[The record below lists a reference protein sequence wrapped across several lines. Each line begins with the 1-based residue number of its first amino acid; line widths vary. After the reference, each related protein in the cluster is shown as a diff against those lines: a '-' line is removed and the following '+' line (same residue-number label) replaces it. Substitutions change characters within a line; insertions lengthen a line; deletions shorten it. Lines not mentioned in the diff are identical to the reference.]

1 MIVKLGNILRV
12 LLRER
17 DAFVP
22 LREELEFTDDY
33 LDIEV
38 VRFGEKLRV
47 VKDIDPA
54 TLDLMI
60 PSMVLQPL
68 IENSIKHG
76 LEPRISGGTITVRSR
91 ARDGRLMVQIED
103 DGVGV
108 HTDLESV
115 GSQKRTGIGLKNVRE
130 RLQVLF
136 GNDAGLE
143 VESRPG
149 RGTRVTV
156 EVPQTTAITSANYVE
171 RASTSS

>member
-1 MIVKLGNILRV
+1 V

-22 LREELEFTDDY
+22 LSEELEFTDDY

-38 VRFGEKLRV
+38 VRFGEKLHV
-47 VKDIDPA
+47 VKDIDPG

-91 ARDGRLMVQIED
+91 IRDGRLLVQIED
-103 DGVGV
+103 DGVGM
-108 HTDLESV
+108 HTELESV
-115 GSQKRTGIGLKNVRE
+115 SSSQGTGIGLKNVRE
-130 RLQVLF
+130 RLHVLF
-136 GNDAGLE
+136 GDDAGIE
-143 VESRPG
+143 VVSRPG

-156 EVPQTTAITSANYVE
+156 EVPQTTAVTSSYVE
-171 RASTSS
+171 RASIPS